1 MDMKSCKN
9 IIAVLVFIIMSGW
22 MMPASGKLKC
32 VPKIYAF
39 GFSASFNDSIVYF
52 TDIQEIDS
60 AWINDKNK
68 FLVSRDNY
76 SYQLKNYF
84 INIGLPHRTCII
96 SYALNKKDIEKK
108 YEKMKSKYVKSGNFT
123 IKDVNEQDFHFTA
136 IKPDEYQIEAAG
148 K

>member
-1 MDMKSCKN
+1 MKLYKN
-9 IIAVLVFIIMSGW
+9 VIAALTLFVV
-22 MMPASGKLKC
+22 ASSFVGVSAKIVC
-32 VPKIYAF
+32 VPKLYAF

-60 AWINDKNK
+60 AWINDKTD

-84 INIGLPHRTCII
+84 TNIGQEHRTCVI
-96 SYALNKKDIEKK
+96 SFALKRKDIEKK
-108 YEKMKSKYVKSGNFT
+108 YKKMKEKYVKAGKFSIKTLGKNDFQFT
-123 IKDVNEQDFHFTA
+123 T
-136 IKPDEYQIEAAG
+136 IKPDDYELENF

>member
-1 MDMKSCKN
+1 MKLYKN
-9 IIAVLVFIIMSGW
+9 VIAALTLLVV
-22 MMPASGKLKC
+22 ASSFVGVSAKIVC
-32 VPKIYAF
+32 VPKLYAF

-60 AWINDKNK
+60 AWINDKTD

-84 INIGLPHRTCII
+84 TNIGQEHRTCVI
-96 SYALNKKDIEKK
+96 SFALKRKDIEKK
-108 YEKMKSKYVKSGNFT
+108 YKKMKEKYVKAGNFS
-123 IKDVNEQDFHFTA
+123 IKTLGKNDFQFTT
-136 IKPDEYQIEAAG
+136 IKPDDYGLENF

>member
-1 MDMKSCKN
+1 MKLYKN
-9 IIAVLVFIIMSGW
+9 VIAALTLLVV
-22 MMPASGKLKC
+22 ASSFVGVSAKIVC
-32 VPKIYAF
+32 VPKLYAF

-60 AWINDKNK
+60 AWINDKTD

-84 INIGLPHRTCII
+84 TNIGQEHRTCVI
-96 SYALNKKDIEKK
+96 SFALKRKDIEKK
-108 YEKMKSKYVKSGNFT
+108 YKKMKGKYVKAGEFSIKTLGKNDFQFT
-123 IKDVNEQDFHFTA
+123 T
-136 IKPDEYQIEAAG
+136 IKPDDYELENF

>member
-1 MDMKSCKN
+1 MKLYKN
-9 IIAVLVFIIMSGW
+9 VIAALTLLVV
-22 MMPASGKLKC
+22 ASSFVGVSAKIFC
-32 VPKIYAF
+32 VPKLYAF

-60 AWINDKNK
+60 AWINDKTD

-84 INIGLPHRTCII
+84 TNIGQEHRTCVI
-96 SYALNKKDIEKK
+96 SFALKRKDIEKK
-108 YEKMKSKYVKSGNFT
+108 YKKMKGKYVKAGKFSIKTLGKNDFQFT
-123 IKDVNEQDFHFTA
+123 T
-136 IKPDEYQIEAAG
+136 IKPDDYELENF

>member
-1 MDMKSCKN
+1 MKLYKN
-9 IIAVLVFIIMSGW
+9 VIAALTLLVV
-22 MMPASGKLKC
+22 ASSFVGVSAKIVC
-32 VPKIYAF
+32 VPKLYAF

-60 AWINDKNK
+60 AWINDKTD

-84 INIGLPHRTCII
+84 TNIGQEHRTCVI
-96 SYALNKKDIEKK
+96 SFALKRKDIEKK
-108 YEKMKSKYVKSGNFT
+108 YKKMKEKYVKAGKFSIKTLGKNDFQFT
-123 IKDVNEQDFHFTA
+123 T
-136 IKPDEYQIEAAG
+136 IKPDDYELENF

>member
-1 MDMKSCKN
+1 MKLYKN
-9 IIAVLVFIIMSGW
+9 VIAALTLLVV
-22 MMPASGKLKC
+22 ASSFVGVSAKIVC
-32 VPKIYAF
+32 VPKLYAF

-60 AWINDKNK
+60 AWINDKTD

-84 INIGLPHRTCII
+84 TNIGQEHRTCVI
-96 SYALNKKDIEKK
+96 SFALKRKDIGKK
-108 YEKMKSKYVKSGNFT
+108 YKKLKEKYVKAGNFS
-123 IKDVNEQDFHFTA
+123 IKTLGKNDFQFTT
-136 IKPDEYQIEAAG
+136 IKPDDYELENF